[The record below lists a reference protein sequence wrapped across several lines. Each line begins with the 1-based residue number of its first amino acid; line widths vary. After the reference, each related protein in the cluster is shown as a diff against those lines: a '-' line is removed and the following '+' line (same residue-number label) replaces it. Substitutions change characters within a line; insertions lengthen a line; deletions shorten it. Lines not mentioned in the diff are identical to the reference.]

1 MWAAECV
8 IFHFLIEWIKE
19 QSNANFYCCN
29 EFHEACRLQ
38 HDEVFDTLSSNYH
51 YHYHYHYASH
61 WWLTCKHVLLHYIVM
76 KQPAVCIIGA
86 CAVLA
91 HFKLKWL
98 SLHYHHGFE
107 CVYDEA
113 RSTVDIGRFVFSL
126 LQPRGWYE
134 SPPTIALYT
143 AATSLTSQPASRP
156 AVQWWH
162 DHGQSLS
169 CLFEDPPFLLI
180 LTVSEPASESHDHTT
195 WKMKWKWCSEL

>member
-1 MWAAECV
+1 
-8 IFHFLIEWIKE
+8 
-19 QSNANFYCCN
+19 
-29 EFHEACRLQ
+29 
-38 HDEVFDTLSSNYH
+38 
-51 YHYHYHYASH
+51 
-61 WWLTCKHVLLHYIVM
+61 M

-86 CAVLA
+86 CAVIA

-98 SLHYHHGFE
+98 SLHYQHGFE

-169 CLFEDPPFLLI
+169 CLFEDPSFLHIYVDSINLMKHERRNENDVVNKK
-180 LTVSEPASESHDHTT
+180 TVNRTKAYPNFFFIMKSKEPRSTFKSSWSKQNLLFQHIVKGLHIFSYHEGQQQQ
-195 WKMKWKWCSEL
+195 